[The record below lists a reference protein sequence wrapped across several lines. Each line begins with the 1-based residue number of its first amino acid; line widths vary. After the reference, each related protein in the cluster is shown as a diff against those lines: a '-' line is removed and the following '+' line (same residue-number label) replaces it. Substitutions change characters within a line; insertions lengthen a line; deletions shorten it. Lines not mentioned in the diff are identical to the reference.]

1 MFSQFEAIR
10 DVVSVHLVEVSPK
23 LSQMQKEKLSGKQND
38 PVTESRQVL
47 TYALDSSF
55 VLFLFCY
62 KNLSR
67 KNVFPRVYIMGIVL
81 LTRHLFSGIFF
92 VNQLPT
98 KEVSVGF
105 LTG

>member
-10 DVVSVHLVEVSPK
+10 DVISVHLVEVSPK

-67 KNVFPRVYIMGIVL
+67 KKCFPNAVYI
-81 LTRHLFSGIFF
+81 SGYCSFDSPLNF
-92 VNQLPT
+92 P
-98 KEVSVGF
+98 E
-105 LTG
+105 